1 MNNIIILLLL
11 IPLLTG
17 VLLIFLRNRI
27 SAQRWLSILSLLAV
41 GVIAAIIIQR
51 VLNEGTM
58 TLNLGGWEP
67 PYGIVLVADMFAMLL
82 VFTTVIVGICCL
94 LYGFR
99 TIGEERERYYFY
111 TFIQF
116 LLVGVMG
123 SFLTGDLF
131 NLFVFFEV
139 MLLSSYVLI
148 ALGGKKVQLR
158 ESIKYVLVNIVSS
171 MMFLI
176 AIAYLYG
183 MLGTLNFAHMAIR
196 VSEAGQDGLLTTV
209 AIFLML
215 VFSLKA
221 ALLMY
226 FWLPGSYGAPPMAIA
241 ALFAAL
247 LTKVGIY
254 SIFRVFSVVFPHQP
268 EITHQLLAWLGIL
281 TMIIGAIGAVAHWS
295 LRKIL
300 AYNVVVAVGFM
311 IAGFAVFT
319 TTAIAGSVFYLIH
332 DMFVKALLFLL
343 GGVMIGLTGTDKL
356 REMSGMIRN
365 HASLGWMFFI
375 AALAL
380 AGVPPLSGF
389 IGKLLV
395 LQGAIGEGFYIIAAV
410 GLITSLMVLY
420 SVIKIFINGFW
431 GENQLTVEDEKMS
444 TKGTLLPSAI
454 LTVIVIGMG
463 LGAEFVNVY
472 IMEAAEVIN
481 NPSLYID
488 AVMPNGE

>member
-1 MNNIIILLLL
+1 MTNIIILLLI
-11 IPLLTG
+11 IPLITG
-17 VLLIFLRNRI
+17 LVLIFFRNHLRL
-27 SAQRWLSILSLLAV
+27 QRWTSLISLIINGIVAV
-41 GVIAAIIIQR
+41 VVIQHVHIQ
-51 VLNEGTM
+51 GTQ

-67 PYGIVLVADMFAMLL
+67 PFGIVIVADMLAMLL
-82 VFTTVIVGICCL
+82 VLATIIVAITCL
-94 LYGFR
+94 LYAFK
-99 TIGEERERYYFY
+99 TIGEERERFYFY
-111 TFIQF
+111 TFF
-116 LLVGVMG
+116 HFMLVGVMG

-148 ALGGKKVQLR
+148 SLGGGKRQLR

-171 MMFLI
+171 MFFLV
-176 AIAYLYG
+176 AIGYLYG
-183 MLGTLNFAHMAIR
+183 ITGTLNFAHMSMRIA
-196 VSEAGQDGLLTTV
+196 EAGQDGLITTV

-215 VFSLKA
+215 VFALKA

-226 FWLPGSYGAPPMAIA
+226 FWLPGPYGAPPMAIS

-254 SIFRVFSVVFPHQP
+254 AIFRMFSLVFYHQ
-268 EITHQLLAWLGIL
+268 EGMTHQILAWLGII
-281 TMIIGAIGAVAHWS
+281 TMILGAIGAAAHWS

-311 IAGFAVFT
+311 IAGFAIFT
-319 TTAIAGSVFYLIH
+319 TTSMAGSVFYIVH
-332 DMFVKALLFLL
+332 DMLVKALLFIL
-343 GGVMIGLTGTDKL
+343 GGIMIGLTGTDKL

-365 HASLGWMFFI
+365 HAALGWMFFI

-389 IGKLLV
+389 MGKLLV
-395 LQGAIGEGFYIIAAV
+395 LHEAIGEGFYVIAAV

-420 SVIKIFINGFW
+420 SVVKIFINGFW
-431 GENQLTVEDEKMS
+431 GENQLSVEDEKMS
-444 TKGTLLPSAI
+444 TKGTLLPCAI
-454 LTVIVIGMG
+454 LTVLVIGMG
-463 LGAEFVNVY
+463 VGAEFVSPY
-472 IMEAAEVIN
+472 IMQAAEVMS

-488 AVMPNGE
+488 AVMQITE

>member
-41 GVIAAIIIQR
+41 GVVAAIIIQR

-58 TLNLGGWEP
+58 TLNLGAGSRLT
-67 PYGIVLVADMFAMLL
+67 GLSLLLDMFAMLL

-215 VFSLKA
+215 VFALKA

-226 FWLPGSYGAPPMAIA
+226 FWLPGSYGAPPMAVA

-254 SIFRVFSVVFPHQP
+254 SIFRMFSVVFPHQP

-332 DMFVKALLFLL
+332 DMFVKALLFIL
-343 GGVMIGLTGTDKL
+343 GGIMIGLTGTDKL
-356 REMSGMIRN
+356 REMSGMIRTTL
-365 HASLGWMFFI
+365 HSVGCSL
-375 AALAL
+375 LQHLL